1 MARSRGANTDGSRN
15 HIRAASIGL
24 PGLRGGEHA
33 LTLLAQLQVA
43 CERNTSVGKRCAGR
57 HRDAYRAGVPVR
69 TVGDGERAQ
78 RRARLVRKEQRAS
91 PEIDNGIR
99 RNLGEV
105 QPAPVQDVRRRGV
118 VERDARTGRHRRAV
132 RHRER
137 RLSGDRDRRLFRGK
151 RGGVELRAVAVEA
164 DPVRGVREV
173 KRIDTGAGVGRRH
186 GRRAA
191 RVERLRDAPHPATAR
206 GIPVRAR
213 RERRARTRLELPRH
227 AVEHSHRAFRILCG
241 DVVAHDAFRRVEQ
254 KVLEVTGHRL
264 VVLRTDFLVAV
275 NGNAVPTLGE
285 LAQRDSTVQRHAVD
299 DEVCRREHNVIV
311 GVQRA
316 IARELVTLARIVL
329 AVPFVIVAV
338 AGIVVPAQPVVRPL
352 CGVADRVDR
361 KCPEEVLV
369 FSVVGRQPR
378 IELRYQFAPWRD
390 AGIEVGAAVR
400 MGVFDLLR
408 VGQVRRL
415 HEEEAEARVGG
426 LERFGDVV
434 GVRCRGSGDVGDL
447 LERIPGVLVLARV
460 GGGVGDV
467 ERVRAGAASA
477 EGNLVHAVGGRRR
490 LHRRRVVRIGLQEV
504 AQLHARPSALVDAAD
519 VVVREAARPE
529 REVVNA
535 AGERLGVAA
544 GAVLPDV
551 ERGPRRDRAVGEDA
565 RRPVKRP
572 VAAPLIDREHA
583 VLRARDGIERPDR
596 RALRRKRIDV
606 QTGPAVAHVEPR
618 AGVRPGDVGPRS
630 LLSRRE
636 DHARAGRARAAPAL
650 VAEDHRVAAGIRELR
665 PHDRRKTLPAV
676 LERKRLRAFELQA
689 RTRRDVEVFA
699 D

>member
-1 MARSRGANTDGSRN
+1 M
-15 HIRAASIGL
+15 RA
-24 PGLRGGEHA
+24 
-33 LTLLAQLQVA
+33 
-43 CERNTSVGKRCAGR
+43 
-57 HRDAYRAGVPVR
+57 
-69 TVGDGERAQ
+69 VGDRERAQ
-78 RRARLVRKEQRAS
+78 RRARLVCKEQRAS
-91 PEIDNGIR
+91 PEIDHGIR
-99 RNLGEV
+99 RDFGEV
-105 QPAPVQDVRRRGV
+105 HPTPVQGVRRRGV
-118 VERDARTGRHRRAV
+118 AERDACTDEHRRTI

-173 KRIDTGAGVGRRH
+173 KRIDTGAGVSGRH
-186 GRRAA
+186 GRRTA
-191 RVERLRDAPHPATAR
+191 RVERLRDAPHPAAAR

-213 RERRARTRLELPRH
+213 RERRTRARLELPCH
-227 AVEHSHRAFRILCG
+227 SVEHSHRAFGILRG
-241 DVVAHDAFRRVEQ
+241 DVVTHDALRCVEQ

-275 NGNAVPTLGE
+275 NGYAVPTLGE
-285 LAQRDSTVQRHAVD
+285 LAQRDSAVQRHAVD
-299 DEVCRREHNVIV
+299 DEVCRREHDVIISVQYAITHELVALAAVILTIPLVIV
-311 GVQRA
+311 A
-316 IARELVTLARIVL
+316 IAR
-329 AVPFVIVAV
+329 
-338 AGIVVPAQPVVRPL
+338 VVESAQPVVRPL
-352 CGVADRVDR
+352 CGVAGRVDR

-369 FSVVGRQPR
+369 FTVVVRKPR
-378 IELRYQFAPWRD
+378 IELRYQLPTRRD

-400 MGVFDLLR
+400 VGVFDLLR

-426 LERFGDVV
+426 LQRFGDVV
-434 GVRCRGSGDVGDL
+434 GVRRRDGGDVGDL

-460 GGGVGDV
+460 SGGVGDV

-477 EGNLVHAVGGRRR
+477 EGDLIHAVGGRRR
-490 LHRRRVVRIGLQEV
+490 LHRRRVVGIDLQEV
-504 AQLHARPSALVDAAD
+504 AEFHARPSALVDAAD

-596 RALRRKRIDV
+596 RALRRERIDV
-606 QTGPAVAHVEPR
+606 QTGPAVAHVESY
-618 AGVRPGDVGPRS
+618 AGVRSGDVGPLS

-665 PHDRRKTLPAV
+665 PHDRRKALPAV

-699 D
+699 DEAIVRNGGRAVCRRRDRAAGKLI